1 MAEYVVGPVDEF
13 PPGTH
18 RVVKLGR
25 IEVGVFN
32 VNGDLLRPTE
42 CLSPSVWSTLR
53 GDGQRHDGLLRGD
66 ELEVRVGA

>member
-32 VNGDLLRPTE
+32 VNGDFTPSE
-42 CLSPSVWSTLR
+42 CLSPSVRSTLR
-53 GDGQRHDGLLRGD
+53 GDSQRHDGLLRGD
-66 ELEVRVGA
+66 